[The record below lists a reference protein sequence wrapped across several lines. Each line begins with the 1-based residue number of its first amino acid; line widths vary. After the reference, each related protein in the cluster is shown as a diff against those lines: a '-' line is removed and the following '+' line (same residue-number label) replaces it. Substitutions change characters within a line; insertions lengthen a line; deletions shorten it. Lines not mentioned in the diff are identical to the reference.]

1 MAGMAFVHGH
11 ARATGWVMAH
21 RRAPNRPEEGQL
33 ELLPAVVRIPSQRRR
48 SPEPVPAAAEQ
59 AIARL

>member
-1 MAGMAFVHGH
+1 MVFVQGH

-33 ELLPAVVRIPSQRRR
+33 ELLPLVVRIPRQRRR
-48 SPEPVPAAAEQ
+48 SPEPTPAAAEQ
-59 AIARL
+59 TIARL

>member
-1 MAGMAFVHGH
+1 MAFVHGH

-33 ELLPAVVRIPSQRRR
+33 ALLPAVVRIPQQRRR
-48 SPEPVPAAAEQ
+48 SPEHAPEQ
-59 AIARL
+59 AIARR